1 MPDLSKTSETGSV
14 TASGVGPHL
23 STPIL
28 VIPAPLL
35 AEMACGNAW
44 IEVIGHDAADK
55 SIGFSITWQV
65 FFAYDGTTLSIK
77 RVHTVVPLWVDP
89 ALTAEGFPDSPL
101 EPVVT
106 VLDGCPALAV
116 QFGGPGVASSMVL
129 DVDVSYEKLQAGAS

>member
-14 TASGVGPHL
+14 TASGIGPHL

-35 AEMACGNAW
+35 AERACGNAW
-44 IEVIGHDAADK
+44 VEVIGHDAADK
-55 SIGFSITWQV
+55 LKGFSITWQV
-65 FFAYDGTTLSIK
+65 FFAYDGTTLEIK

-101 EPVVT
+101 EPAVT

-116 QFGGPGVASSMVL
+116 QFGGPGALSVAIV
-129 DVDVSYEKLQAGAS
+129 DFDVSYEKLQAGAS